1 MTEWPKEQIAVLSP
15 TLRGSIRCVISQEK
29 YFIYDKGLRARVH
42 GVPQMLNGLL
52 STAEV
57 ARKLGV
63 TRQRVLEFI
72 KTDRLR
78 AKKVGRSYVVHSKD
92 VLSLS
97 RFKVGRPSRANGP
110 AREKIQ
116 KTKLTKRL
124 IEP

>member
-1 MTEWPKEQIAVLSP
+1 MQQKL
-15 TLRGSIRCVISQEK
+15 
-29 YFIYDKGLRARVH
+29 DD
-42 GVPQMLNGLL
+42 LL

-57 ARKLGV
+57 ATRLGV

-97 RFKVGRPSRANGP
+97 RFRVGRPPKGNGP
-110 AREKIQ
+110 NREKIQ
-116 KTKLTKRL
+116 RTKLIKR
-124 IEP
+124 

>member
-1 MTEWPKEQIAVLSP
+1 MQQK
-15 TLRGSIRCVISQEK
+15 
-29 YFIYDKGLRARVH
+29 FDD
-42 GVPQMLNGLL
+42 LL
-52 STAEV
+52 STSEV
-57 ARKLGV
+57 ATKLGV

-97 RFKVGRPSRANGP
+97 RFRIGRPTKANGP

-116 KTKLTKRL
+116 KTKLTKR
-124 IEP
+124 